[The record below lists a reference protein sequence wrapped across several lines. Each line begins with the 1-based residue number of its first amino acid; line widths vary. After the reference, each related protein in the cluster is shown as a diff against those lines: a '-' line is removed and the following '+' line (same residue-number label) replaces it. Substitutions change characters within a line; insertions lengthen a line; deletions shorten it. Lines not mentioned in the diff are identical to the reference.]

1 MRRGSSPTVR
11 EGAHSTF
18 TPSLTVGLLP
28 PWSRDE
34 RYGYNH
40 ALKKLLHKT
49 EDEMTNANDLR
60 PGSQFENDLLEAVME
75 YSMLKHPFYVAWTEG
90 RLSREVLAEYAKQ
103 YYAHVRA
110 FPTYVSGVHS
120 HCEDVAI
127 RQELLENL
135 IEEERG
141 AENHP
146 ELWLR
151 FAEGL
156 GVKRED
162 VKTADLLPATKDSV
176 SQLQA
181 LTQSDDYREGLAAL
195 LAYEA
200 QIPEVARTKREGLD
214 SCYGLTDE
222 RAISFFRVHESA
234 DVLHSRVELQ
244 ILQAE
249 CQTPAQQGR
258 AIAAARASA
267 KALWSFLDGVTAAYL
282 TTSLTDAQLPATA
295 GA

>member
-1 MRRGSSPTVR
+1 
-11 EGAHSTF
+11 
-18 TPSLTVGLLP
+18 
-28 PWSRDE
+28 
-34 RYGYNH
+34 
-40 ALKKLLHKT
+40 
-49 EDEMTNANDLR
+49 MTNANDLLA
-60 PGSQFENDLLEAVME
+60 GSQFENDLLAAVME

-90 RLSREVLAEYAKQ
+90 RLSKDVLAEYAKQ

-120 HCEDVAI
+120 HCDDVAI

-156 GVKRED
+156 GVAREE
-162 VKTADLLPATKDSV
+162 VKTAALLPATQDSV
-176 SQLQA
+176 RQLRS

-200 QIPEVARTKREGLD
+200 QIPEVARTKREGLN
-214 SCYGLTDE
+214 SFYGLADE
-222 RAISFFRVHESA
+222 RAVSFFRVHESA
-234 DVLHSRVELQ
+234 DVLHSRVEMN
-244 ILQAE
+244 ILNEQ
-249 CQTPAQQGR
+249 CQTPAQQAS
-258 AIAAARASA
+258 AISAARESA

-282 TTSLTDAQLPATA
+282 TAAQLPASSA
-295 GA
+295 A